1 LIKITDKILISDFDG
16 TLTVNDLEGLLGGV
30 VDFNAV
36 HPGYSELMKKLYER
50 GVVLIWVTMRS
61 LPFYRMSKEYLDK
74 YLGVRGIMLME
85 P

>member
-1 LIKITDKILISDFDG
+1 M
-16 TLTVNDLEGLLGGV
+16 NDLEGLVGGV
-30 VDFNAV
+30 VDFDAV

-61 LPFYRMSKEYLDK
+61 LPFYNISKKYLEK

-85 P
+85 PE

>member
-1 LIKITDKILISDFDG
+1 MDFD
-16 TLTVNDLEGLLGGV
+16 
-30 VDFNAV
+30 AV